1 MPVWAF
7 FSISRTPFHANN
19 VLLLQNFV
27 NCDSKEEHHY
37 GEHRWILG
45 SSVAVSDTARES
57 KLSTAGGASVD
68 PQLVALSG
76 PLNGD
81 ARYLTETEISIG
93 RDPSN
98 LICVDSSSV
107 SRRHCLIFR
116 KEDELF
122 IRDLESLN
130 GTFVN
135 DIPIKERTLSKGD
148 KIAIGD
154 SVFILVIDE
163 DEPAEER
170 GPILSETTM
179 LNLDIVHL
187 SPKDSLYLSNDKAA
201 VNDPDLRVAKD
212 LNALLSL
219 STSISSIRTLDELQE
234 RLLRFVGG
242 NFPAECAAFLSVSLD
257 ETEIESIQGWD
268 RSAGIGA
275 RVQPSSTVVNQ
286 VLTTRTAVL
295 VKKMIADGPFTGAE
309 SLVLSRTQSVL
320 CVPMESL
327 GQLVGVVY
335 AGTSDPEHRFDEE
348 HLQLLTAVCS
358 VAALAVQNARQF
370 EFLRG
375 ENQRLKEEINLNHN
389 MVGESSAMRQVYQ
402 VIAKVAQADSTI
414 LVTGESGT
422 GKELVARAI
431 HQNSP
436 RSNKPFVAINCA
448 AIPETLLE
456 SELFGTEKGAYT
468 GASQRPGKLEAAEG
482 GTVLLDEIGE
492 LPLVVQAKLLRVLQE
507 RRFERLGGIRSIPV
521 NVRWIAATNRDLKEG
536 VKSRTFREDLYFRL
550 QVITV
555 RMPPLRE
562 RRDDIPLLAGYF
574 ALRFS
579 KLCGRPVKGI
589 SPQARARLIHYDWP
603 GNIRELENTM
613 ERAIVVGSGDYVLPE
628 DLNEDLFEKELP
640 SEVQTPAYHEAVKQ
654 AKQRIVRTALDRAG
668 GNVTEAA
675 RDLGIHPNNLHRLI
689 RNLGVRP
696 AGSA

>member
-1 MPVWAF
+1 LAIRPKN
-7 FSISRTPFHANN
+7 SE
-19 VLLLQNFV
+19 LLT
-27 NCDSKEEHHY
+27 S
-37 GEHRWILG
+37 GEAL
-45 SSVAVSDTARES
+45 VE
-57 KLSTAGGASVD
+57 

-76 PLNGD
+76 PLNGSALD
-81 ARYLTETEISIG
+81 LTETEISIG

-98 LICVDSSSV
+98 LIHVDSGSV
-107 SRRHCLIFR
+107 SRRHCLIMK
-116 KEDELF
+116 KESELF
-122 IRDLESLN
+122 IRDLDSLN

-135 DIPIKERTLSKGD
+135 DVPIKERQLRKGD

-154 SVFILVIDE
+154 SVFVFVIDE

-170 GPILSETTM
+170 SGILSGTTI
-179 LNLDIVHL
+179 LNLNMVHL
-187 SPKDSLYLSNDKAA
+187 SPDESIYLGKDNSAA
-201 VNDPDLRVAKD
+201 LIRPDIPAGKD
-212 LNALLSL
+212 LNALLNF

-234 RLLRFVGG
+234 RLLRFIAD
-242 NFPAECAAFLSVSLD
+242 NFPAEYAAFLSVGLD
-257 ETEIESIQGWD
+257 EGEIESVSGWD
-268 RSAGIGA
+268 KRTGIGA
-275 RVQPSSTVVNQ
+275 LVKPSSTVVNH
-286 VLTTRTAVL
+286 VLTSRTAVL
-295 VKKMIADGPFTGAE
+295 VKKMIADDAFNRAE
-309 SLVLSRTQSVL
+309 SIVISRTQSVL
-320 CVPMESL
+320 CVPMQSQ

-335 AGTSDPEHRFDEE
+335 TGTSDPEHKFDED
-348 HLQLLTAVCS
+348 HLQLMTAVCS
-358 VAALAVQNARQF
+358 IAAMAVQNANQF

-375 ENQRLKEEINLNHN
+375 ENQRLQEEINLNHN

-402 VIAKVAQADSTI
+402 VIAKVAQAESTI

-468 GASQRPGKLEAAEG
+468 GASQRQGKLEAAEG

-507 RRFERLGGIRSIPV
+507 RRFERLGGTRSIPV
-521 NVRWIAATNRDLKEG
+521 NVRWVAATNRDLKEA
-536 VKSRTFREDLYFRL
+536 VKNRTFREDLYFRL
-550 QVITV
+550 QVITI
-555 RMPPLRE
+555 RMPALRE

-589 SPQARARLIHYDWP
+589 SPQARARLLHYDWP
-603 GNIRELENTM
+603 GNIRELENTI

-640 SEVQTPAYHEAVKQ
+640 GEVDTPVYHEAVKQ
-654 AKQRIVRTALDRAG
+654 AKQRIVLHALERAD
-668 GNVTEAA
+668 GNITEAA

-689 RNLGVRP
+689 RNLGVRS

>member
-1 MPVWAF
+1 LT
-7 FSISRTPFHANN
+7 S
-19 VLLLQNFV
+19 
-27 NCDSKEEHHY
+27 
-37 GEHRWILG
+37 GEALVG
-45 SSVAVSDTARES
+45 
-57 KLSTAGGASVD
+57 

-76 PLNGD
+76 PLNGSALD
-81 ARYLTETEISIG
+81 LTETEISIG

-98 LICVDSSSV
+98 LIQLDSGSV
-107 SRRHCLIFR
+107 SRRHCLIVNQ
-116 KEDELF
+116 EGELF
-122 IRDLESLN
+122 IRDLDSLN
-130 GTFVN
+130 GTYVN
-135 DIPIKERTLSKGD
+135 DVPIKERHLRKGD

-154 SVFILVIDE
+154 SVLVFVVDE
-163 DEPAEER
+163 DEPSAER
-170 GPILSETTM
+170 GRILSETII
-179 LNLDIVHL
+179 LDSNTVHL
-187 SPKDSLYLSNDKAA
+187 SPDESISALNRPDSPA
-201 VNDPDLRVAKD
+201 AKD
-212 LNALLSL
+212 LNALLNFT
-219 STSISSIRTLDELQE
+219 TSISSIRTLDELQE
-234 RLLRFVGG
+234 RLLRFIAG
-242 NFPAECAAFLSVSLD
+242 NFPAEYAAFLSVSLD
-257 ETEIESIQGWD
+257 EREIESIWGWD
-268 RSAGIGA
+268 RGTGIGA
-275 RVQPSSTVVNQ
+275 VVKPNITLVNQ
-286 VLTTRTAVL
+286 VLTTRTAVPM
-295 VKKMIADGPFTGAE
+295 KMIADDAFNHAE
-309 SLVLSRTQSVL
+309 SLVVANAQSVL
-320 CVPMESL
+320 CVPMQSQ

-335 AGTSDPEHRFDEE
+335 TGTSDRNEKFDED
-348 HLQLLTAVCS
+348 HLELMTAVCS
-358 VAALAVQNARQF
+358 IAAMAVQNARQF

-375 ENQRLKEEINLNHN
+375 ENRRLQEEINLNHN

-468 GASQRPGKLEAAEG
+468 GASQRQGKLEAAEG

-507 RRFERLGGIRSIPV
+507 RRFERLGGTRSIPV
-521 NVRWIAATNRDLKEG
+521 NVRWVAATNRDLKEA
-536 VKSRTFREDLYFRL
+536 VKNRTFREDLYFRL
-550 QVITV
+550 QVITI

-579 KLCGRPVKGI
+579 KLCGRSLKGI
-589 SPQARARLIHYDWP
+589 APQARARLLHHDWP
-603 GNIRELENTM
+603 GNIRELENTI

-628 DLNEDLFEKELP
+628 DLNEDLFEKDLP
-640 SEVQTPAYHEAVKQ
+640 AEVDTPVYHEAVKH
-654 AKQRIVRTALDRAG
+654 AKQRIVRNALERAD
-668 GNVTEAA
+668 GNITEAA

-689 RNLGVRP
+689 RNLGVRT